1 LPPKKRI
8 PPFVESEIAAVGR
21 RLERIAGSRPELRN
35 LVADVWRMMLRIG
48 GGRVASNARC
58 IRFLRTYSPYLVLH
72 DIDSIVGA
80 IERADEVGA
89 RRIPPPVKQIEYR
102 MDGMALLAPAAE
114 YRPRYNSRPAADD
127 VSDRIRVAIDAMVAA
142 RCRHPTASVRD
153 AAKSTGLLPE
163 RYCTCSHITS
173 RKRSARPM
181 TPLLQDVL
189 PVWPLSYWQALHPDA
204 ASRPSEWPA
213 QFVFMKCDC

>member
-1 LPPKKRI
+1 MPPKKRI
-8 PPFVESEIAAVGR
+8 RPFVESEIVAVGR
-21 RLERIAGSRPELRN
+21 RLEQIAGSRPELRT
-35 LVADVWRMMLRIG
+35 LVADVWRMMLRTG
-48 GGRVASNARC
+48 GAHVAGNVEC
-58 IRFLRTYSPYLVLH
+58 IRFLRDYSPYLVGH
-72 DIDSIVGA
+72 DIDSIVAA
-80 IERADEVGA
+80 IERDSDVRASE
-89 RRIPPPVKQIEYR
+89 IPPPVEQIEYR
-102 MDGMALLAPAAE
+102 LDGMVLFAPAAE
-114 YRPRYNSRPAADD
+114 YRPRYNSRPPADD
-127 VSDRIRVAIDAMVAA
+127 VSDRIRVAIDAMAAA
-142 RCRHPTASVRD
+142 RCTHPVASVRD